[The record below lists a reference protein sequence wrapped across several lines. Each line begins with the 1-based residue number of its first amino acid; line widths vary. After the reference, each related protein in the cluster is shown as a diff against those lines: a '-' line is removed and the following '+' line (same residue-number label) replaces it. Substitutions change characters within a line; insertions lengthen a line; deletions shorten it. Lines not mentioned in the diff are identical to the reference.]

1 MLRGYKATLLQAY
14 RAFGKGRHCR
24 GNANV
29 NEPTAC
35 FAAPVFPFDP
45 TSCEPDFLATG
56 LPSAPLAFQP
66 DKKGSKWSEPTGIP
80 WCWSKGRQGGQFANR
95 DDGTAFRQ
103 SVFRDLATLIRAA
116 DSGHNSIS
124 QQFGAYAAKKV
135 TQLLLLLTVSLNFL
149 RDNRN
154 FSIEPWFNYCPYE
167 NDKQLVERRLFR

>member
-1 MLRGYKATLLQAY
+1 MVGANRDSLVLGKRAT
-14 RAFGKGRHCR
+14 
-24 GNANV
+24 
-29 NEPTAC
+29 
-35 FAAPVFPFDP
+35 
-45 TSCEPDFLATG
+45 
-56 LPSAPLAFQP
+56 
-66 DKKGSKWSEPTGIP
+66 
-80 WCWSKGRQGGQFANR
+80 GGQFANR